1 MLCGS
6 QMLPETCKRGVPLE
20 SGVPALPLFVTIC
33 PNALALCR
41 DVSAADLDKSQ
52 SFGPT
57 LEECGT
63 KETTVIFYI
72 FLRIFFLYVT

>member
-1 MLCGS
+1 
-6 QMLPETCKRGVPLE
+6 MLPETCKRGVPLE

-57 LEECGT
+57 RWRNVDKKDDGNSLYFST
-63 KETTVIFYI
+63 N
-72 FLRIFFLYVT
+72 FFFYVT